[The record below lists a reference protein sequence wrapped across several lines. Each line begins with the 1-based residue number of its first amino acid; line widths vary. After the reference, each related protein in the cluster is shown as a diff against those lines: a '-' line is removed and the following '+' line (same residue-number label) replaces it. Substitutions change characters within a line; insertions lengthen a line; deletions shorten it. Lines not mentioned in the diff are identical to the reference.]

1 MSSFRQKTAV
11 LDCKFVDSP
20 CPAHLVFSLNT
31 HSCFISNTAAFFAAF
46 LAPIMVVIL
55 FNCTVFIIII
65 TVLVRHK
72 QRNKITGLKTSKT
85 KERQS
90 TIRLMIN
97 IAGIMFLYGLTWIFG
112 ALTIDKASLT
122 FQVLFV
128 VFNSLQGFFI
138 FLFFCVL
145 SRDGRELWLEFLS
158 CGHYK
163 SSHLHPSSI
172 ATSSAEKRPNHF
184 MLVSDTTS
192 ATPAPVLEKII
203 TSEAGGGTYVVNY
216 VEFSNKSTD
225 NELTVTT
232 DIDDDRPTTIT
243 FKTDEVD
250 NTENHANDTSHHHPT
265 ENGSGPLQQNGGLH
279 ATNTET
285 VAESKDSQARDDQDP
300 GTSETPGDQLNHQ
313 NDDVT
318 SDDDLSIA
326 HV

>member
-1 MSSFRQKTAV
+1 
-11 LDCKFVDSP
+11 
-20 CPAHLVFSLNT
+20 
-31 HSCFISNTAAFFAAF
+31 
-46 LAPIMVVIL
+46 MVVIL

-90 TIRLMIN
+90 TIRLMIS
-97 IAGIMFLYGLTWIFG
+97 IAGIMLLYGLTWIFG
-112 ALTIDKASLT
+112 ALTIDKASLS

-145 SRDGRELWLEFLS
+145 GRDGRELWLEFLS

-163 SSHLHPSSI
+163 SSHLHPLSI
-172 ATSSAEKRPNHF
+172 VTSSAEKRPNHF
-184 MLVSDTTS
+184 MLVSDNTS
-192 ATPAPVLEKII
+192 ATPAPVLEKIV
-203 TSEAGGGTYVVNY
+203 TSEAGGGTYMVNY
-216 VEFSNKSTD
+216 VEFSNKSID

-232 DIDDDRPTTIT
+232 DVDDDRLTPEPTTMT

-250 NTENHANDTSHHHPT
+250 NTENRANGTSHHHPT
-265 ENGSGPLQQNGGLH
+265 ENGRGPLQQNGGLH
-279 ATNTET
+279 ATNRET
-285 VAESKDSQARDDQDP
+285 VAESKDSQARDNKDP
-300 GTSETPGDQLNHQ
+300 GTSETPGDQNHQ
-313 NDDVT
+313 NVDVT